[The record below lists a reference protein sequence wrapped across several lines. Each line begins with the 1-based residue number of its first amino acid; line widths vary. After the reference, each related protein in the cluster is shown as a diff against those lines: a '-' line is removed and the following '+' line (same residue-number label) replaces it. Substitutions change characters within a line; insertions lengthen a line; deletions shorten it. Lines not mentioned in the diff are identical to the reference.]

1 MDVWLASN
9 SQRRFALLVHLFP
22 NLHHEGL
29 AGVDETPPS
38 GTVEHQ
44 VLTIC
49 RRKAGALP
57 ETNHELVIVADTM
70 LSDPDDHS
78 LSMGKP
84 RDRTHAAIMLHRL
97 SGRLHQVWSATGV
110 RWNGTWHF
118 WCEASLVSIPELSD
132 EQLDELLSSDSWEGK
147 AGGTTSTV
155 PWVSMRAWWKE
166 QKAPSWDLQAKQ
178 WPFLRPLHQLA
189 DAHNNG
195 VKPNSCFCM
204 STTTFCP
211 GIMSNLSSASS
222 EKTLTR
228 AWSAMC
234 LISLRQAIW

>member
-147 AGGTTSTV
+147 AGGYDLHGPMGQHARLVEGAESTV
-155 PWVSMRAWWKE
+155 LGFAGEAMA
-166 QKAPSWDLQAKQ
+166 
-178 WPFLRPLHQLA
+178 FLETLA
-189 DAHNNG
+189 
-195 VKPNSCFCM
+195 
-204 STTTFCP
+204 ST
-211 GIMSNLSSASS
+211 
-222 EKTLTR
+222 R
-228 AWSAMC
+228 
-234 LISLRQAIW
+234 

>member
-9 SQRRFALLVHLFP
+9 SQRRFALLDPLFP

-29 AGVDETPPS
+29 DGVDETPPT

-49 RRKAGALP
+49 QRKSEALP
-57 ETNHELVIVADTM
+57 EPN
-70 LSDPDDHS
+70 HS

-118 WCEASLVSIPELSD
+118 WCEASVVSIPELSD
-132 EQLDELLSSDSWEGK
+132 EQLDGLLTSDSWKGK
-147 AGGTTSTV
+147 AGGYDLHGPMGEYARLVEGAESTV
-155 PWVSMRAWWKE
+155 LGFAGEAMA
-166 QKAPSWDLQAKQ
+166 
-178 WPFLRPLHQLA
+178 FLETLA
-189 DAHNNG
+189 
-195 VKPNSCFCM
+195 
-204 STTTFCP
+204 ST
-211 GIMSNLSSASS
+211 
-222 EKTLTR
+222 R
-228 AWSAMC
+228 
-234 LISLRQAIW
+234 